1 MQPQYQRQIG
11 TCTHMYIGQV
21 GEACAFDLDSLHWQP
36 GLRFWFNFE
45 LVFFLI
51 FIFIFAWT
59 QSRGPMDSQVLLQ
72 ARKIYF
78 PSVCVIHFGLCL
90 MPDADGCWLVVP
102 FRHSLNFKRA
112 NAQNRIKC
120 AKCREQTGKS
130 GSSDVW
136 MVGWLAGC
144 AMRCG
149 NNAEMPASLT
159 NLASVISQLSRR
171 QNWADGLNRTKLIDS
186 QLLVH

>member
-1 MQPQYQRQIG
+1 
-11 TCTHMYIGQV
+11 MYIGQV

-59 QSRGPMDSQVLLQ
+59 QSSGPMDSQVLLQ

-90 MPDADGCWLVVP
+90 MLMLMAVGWWFHFVTLLILNAQMRKIALNVRNAESRLEKVDQATSGWLAGWLVVP
-102 FRHSLNFKRA
+102 A
-112 NAQNRIKC
+112 AI
-120 AKCREQTGKS
+120 
-130 GSSDVW
+130 
-136 MVGWLAGC
+136 